1 MLPSVLYALEVVRG
15 KPTFSK
21 DGADREVGS
30 SALYPPQKVRVRQQA
45 FNKGHSISMASI
57 APDTTAPAKSLNSDR
72 FEQALAV
79 GAIVLLTAA
88 LIAIGKG
95 RDEWDQIPTNVWA
108 HLLTIVVALAF
119 TPIMLLRKR
128 GDRLHRQLGWIWV
141 SAMFLTALFT
151 LDIHLINRGGF
162 SFIHILSVWTMI
174 QVPVIIWNAKKHRVA
189 KHRSAVR
196 GMVFGA
202 LLLAGFFTFPFDRL
216 MGNWLFS

>member
-1 MLPSVLYALEVVRG
+1 L
-15 KPTFSK
+15 
-21 DGADREVGS
+21 
-30 SALYPPQKVRVRQQA
+30 
-45 FNKGHSISMASI
+45 FNKGHIIVASI
-57 APDTTAPAKSLNSDR
+57 APETSAPKSSVPAPSLNPDR
-72 FEQALAV
+72 FEQALSA
-79 GAIVLLTAA
+79 GAAILLAAA

-95 RDEWDQIPTNVWA
+95 YGEWDQIPANVWA
-108 HLLTIVVALAF
+108 HLVTIFAALTL

-128 GDRLHRQLGWIWV
+128 GDKLHRKLGWVWV

-151 LDIHLINRGGF
+151 LDIKLINRGGF

-174 QVPVIIWNAKKHRVA
+174 QVPVIIWNAKNHRVA

>member
-1 MLPSVLYALEVVRG
+1 M
-15 KPTFSK
+15 
-21 DGADREVGS
+21 
-30 SALYPPQKVRVRQQA
+30 
-45 FNKGHSISMASI
+45 NKGDVAIRALCLRSRCWETSIYGGWESASRRFFARHLIHRQLFDKGHIISMASI
-57 APDTTAPAKSLNSDR
+57 VPETSAPAHSLNPDR
-72 FEQALAV
+72 FEQALSL
-79 GAIVLLTAA
+79 GAGILLGAA

-95 RDEWDQIPTNVWA
+95 RAEWDQIPVNVWS
-108 HLLTIVVALAF
+108 HLGTILIALAL

-128 GDRLHRQLGWIWV
+128 GDRLHRQLGWVWV

-174 QVPVIIWNAKKHRVA
+174 QVPVIIWNAKNHRIA

-202 LLLAGFFTFPFDRL
+202 LLIAGFFTFPFNRL